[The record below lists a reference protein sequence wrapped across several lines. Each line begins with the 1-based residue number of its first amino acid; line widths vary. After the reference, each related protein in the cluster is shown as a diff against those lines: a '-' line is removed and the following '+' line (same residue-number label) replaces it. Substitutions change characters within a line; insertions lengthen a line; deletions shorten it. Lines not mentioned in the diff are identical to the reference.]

1 MSDELVGIQA
11 VTILVAEQGA
21 ERQLEDV
28 MEQDYQVLSRN
39 PAFLEG
45 RLVRCAEPGTYLHIT
60 HWASADALTE
70 AGQDPEVKRI
80 LAQLPLAGPR
90 EAHRGDI
97 VMRAQGARVV
107 RTTGKD

>member
-1 MSDELVGIQA
+1 MPDELVGIQA
-11 VTILVAEQGA
+11 VTILVAKEGA

-28 MEQDYQVLSRN
+28 MEQDYLVLSRN

-45 RLVRCAEPGTYLHIT
+45 RLVRCPEPGTYLHIT
-60 HWASADALTE
+60 HWLSADALTD
-70 AGQDPEVKRI
+70 ASQDPEVKNV
-80 LAQLPLAGPR
+80 LAQLPLASPR

-107 RTTGKD
+107 RAIENR